1 MNSDTVDGLFA
12 GLLLGISLTIC
23 GIWVAAK
30 IIDNERRRP
39 SKGQQQ
45 KRVEL

>member
-1 MNSDTVDGLFA
+1 MNSDTFDGLVA
-12 GLLLGISLTIC
+12 GVLLGISLTI
-23 GIWVAAK
+23 GTLYVIARV
-30 IIDNERRRP
+30 IDNERRRP